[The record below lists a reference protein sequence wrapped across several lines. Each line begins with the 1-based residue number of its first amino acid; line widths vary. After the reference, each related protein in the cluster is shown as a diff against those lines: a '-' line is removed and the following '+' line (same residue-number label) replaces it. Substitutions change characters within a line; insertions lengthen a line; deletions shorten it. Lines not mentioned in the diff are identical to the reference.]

1 MKKPKTDLPPL
12 KRDVAFWGMT
22 TTQFL
27 GAFND
32 NIYKQ
37 LVLLI
42 CVDYVRQQNLTNDPY
57 QALGAAFLAIPFVMF
72 SGSAGFLSDK
82 MSKRTMI
89 IACKCAEILVM
100 AAGMLAFMTGP
111 MGSAA
116 LITYLLIVLF
126 FYGNAERVLR
136 SIQIRHSAG
145 DVT

>member
-57 QALGAAFLAIPFVMF
+57 QALGAALLAIP
-72 SGSAGFLSDK
+72 LSC
-82 MSKRTMI
+82 SP
-89 IACKCAEILVM
+89 
-100 AAGMLAFMTGP
+100 GWLAFCLT
-111 MGSAA
+111 
-116 LITYLLIVLF
+116 
-126 FYGNAERVLR
+126 R
-136 SIQIRHSAG
+136 
-145 DVT
+145 